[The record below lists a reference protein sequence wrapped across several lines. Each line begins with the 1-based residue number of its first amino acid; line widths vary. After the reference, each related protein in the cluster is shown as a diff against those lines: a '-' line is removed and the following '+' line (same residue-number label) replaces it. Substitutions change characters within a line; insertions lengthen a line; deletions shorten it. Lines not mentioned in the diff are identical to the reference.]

1 MEIRDQNLS
10 IFYMNRLF
18 GLAPFE
24 LIRNPKGVLVG
35 FRTGKAWF
43 GYSAA
48 LITISGMF
56 ASINT
61 YPLANDHRE
70 KDELQLL
77 RLQTNSQFSP
87 FSGYL
92 FRYRIPDTVKY
103 GIVILFNKT
112 FYLSSHIICTSLYI
126 PPPLVSVYPL
136 KHRMRCASDPLATM
150 CVVCSD
156 ICNQCHNL

>member
-56 ASINT
+56 ASINM
-61 YPLANDHRE
+61 YPSTNDHRE

-77 RLQTNSQFSP
+77 RLQTSSQFSP

-92 FRYRIPDTVKY
+92 FQYRILDTVKN

-126 PPPLVSVYPL
+126 PPGCDALLTLCVWFAVIFAINAIIYDLHSEIP
-136 KHRMRCASDPLATM
+136 MR
-150 CVVCSD
+150 
-156 ICNQCHNL
+156 